1 MRRTLPS
8 LLCAGALLLGAVA
21 CSDDDDTSS
30 VDETSSTTTAAP
42 EGASTLSMPAGDAAI
57 EPGTYLIPSSGWS
70 VADFTVTFPA
80 DWNVQYGH
88 VFNKH
93 QDTDEELGFHAVVVD
108 EIFADACEGDGVP
121 MDVGP
126 SVDDLVAAL
135 LSEPGPEASD
145 PVDTTLGG
153 LPATRIDLA
162 RPGGLR
168 SDDVPLV
175 GGRDRRTQVWYSA
188 PRRQVLRARGPTPP
202 QRLHPRRGRQAPGV
216 PGGSAPHDRGRGRC
230 GAPGGPRLH
239 PDRRLTLPQVPA
251 RPGVEAD
258 TTNRRLRC
266 TELER
271 WWAP

>member
-8 LLCAGALLLGAVA
+8 LLCAGALLLGAVS

-30 VDETSSTTTAAP
+30 ADEPSSTTTAAP

-108 EIFADACEGDGVP
+108 EIFTDACEGEGVP

-135 LSEPGPEASD
+135 LAQPGPEASD
-145 PVDTTLGG
+145 PMDTTLGG
-153 LPATRIDLA
+153 LPATRVDLSVPEGFDLTTCRLWEDEID
-162 RPGGLR
+162 GL
-168 SDDVPLV
+168 
-175 GGRDRRTQVWYSA
+175 QVWYSA
-188 PRRQVLRARGPTPP
+188 PADKYFVLGPDTPASVYILDVGGKRQVFLA
-202 QRLHPRRGRQAPGV
+202 GRHLTTADEDVAELQAV
-216 PGGSAPHDRGRGRC
+216 LDSIQIDA
-230 GAPGGPRLH
+230 
-239 PDRRLTLPQVPA
+239 
-251 RPGVEAD
+251 
-258 TTNRRLRC
+258 
-266 TELER
+266 
-271 WWAP
+271 